1 MRGRA
6 ADRTQALD
14 RPLSNSR
21 QEFAVIRSLLLA
33 TAVLLGCA
41 GTAQAEPAIRVVV
54 DDWPPF
60 GGENLPEGGISLDV
74 ITTVLERAGYD
85 VTTEILPFARILNG
99 AQSGIYDV
107 VGNLFLEEDLQAYL
121 TYSDPFYETEVR
133 FVRQTGRDHSF
144 TDIES
149 LRPYTIAVGE
159 GYLYEEDF
167 DHADS
172 LKKVVVTTTIQGVR
186 MVASGRV
193 DLTLD
198 STDVIDYA
206 IRTEDPAL
214 AEQIEYLPRALT
226 AQRIHMAVR
235 SDFPGRDRLLADF
248 NSVLADM
255 RADGS
260 LDRLLAKHRN

>member
-1 MRGRA
+1 MR
-6 ADRTQALD
+6 
-14 RPLSNSR
+14 P
-21 QEFAVIRSLLLA
+21 LLLA
-33 TAVLLGCA
+33 FALLFGCLGPA
-41 GTAQAEPAIRVVV
+41 RAETPIRVVV

-60 GGENLPEGGISLDV
+60 GGEYLPNGGISLDV

-107 VGNLFLEEDLQAYL
+107 VGNLFLQEELQAYL

-133 FVRQTGRDHSF
+133 FVQQKGHDHVF
-144 TDIES
+144 TDVES
-149 LRPYTIAVGE
+149 LRPYSIAVGE
-159 GYLYEEDF
+159 GYLYEERF
-167 DHADS
+167 DSADD
-172 LKKVVVTTTIQGVR
+172 LNKVVVTTTIQGVR

-206 IRTEDPAL
+206 IRTDDPGL
-214 AEQIEYLPRALT
+214 ADQIEYLPTVLT

-235 SDFPGRDRLLADF
+235 SDFPGRDKLLADF

-260 LDRLLAKHRN
+260 LDRLLEKHRN